1 MARRLDIRRSARED
15 FGWNELRPGQEEAV
29 RAVLAG
35 RDTLAV
41 MSTGYGKSAIYQLAG
56 VAESGPTVVVS
67 PLIALQR
74 EQVEDLDREALGGA
88 ASVSSGVRESERREA
103 LEDVQEHEIEFLFL
117 SPEQLSKPEVLE
129 DVRLARPSL
138 LVVDEAHC
146 ISEWGHDFRPDYLKL
161 GAVREAIGS
170 PTVLALTATASAP
183 VRAEIVERLRMED
196 PLVLV
201 RGFDRGNIWLGVE
214 RFHDAERKRRALLE
228 RVEEAERP
236 GIVYVATRARAEEVA
251 AELRELGV
259 DARHYHGGMPRRA
272 RDEAQEGFMDDG
284 FEVIVATTAFGMGV
298 DKPDVRWVFHL
309 DVADSVDSYY
319 QEVGRAGRDGAPARA
334 VLFYR
339 PEDLGVRRFF
349 AGSGLVDGDQIE
361 TVAEAVLTRRGP
373 VDPGELREETDLS
386 RSRLTAAVSRL
397 EDVGAVKVLPTGEVE
412 ATSRFRST
420 SEEAIDEATERQ
432 EDREELDRSRLE
444 MIRSYAELMD
454 GCRRESILNYFGEQ
468 YAAPCGNCDNCDAGR
483 VKVGAER
490 PFAAGSRVAHPK
502 WGEGQVQGYED
513 AEVVVLFDSVGYKR
527 LDLELVRERG
537 LLEPVGG

>member
-1 MARRLDIRRSARED
+1 MASARDIRRIAHED
-15 FGWNELRPGQEEAV
+15 FGWAELRPGQEEGV

-56 VAESGPTVVVS
+56 VAQPGPTVVVS

-74 EQVEDLDREALGGA
+74 EQVEDLDHEDRGGA
-88 ASVSSGVRESERREA
+88 AAVSSAVRASERREA
-103 LEDVQEHEIEFLFL
+103 LEDVQEHAIEFLFL

-129 DVRLARPSL
+129 DVRRARPSL

-146 ISEWGHDFRPDYLKL
+146 ISEWGHDFRPDYLRL
-161 GAVREAIGS
+161 GVVREAIGS

-183 VRAEIVERLRMED
+183 VREEIVGRLRMRD

-201 RGFDRGNIWLGVE
+201 RGFDRSNIWLGVE

-236 GIVYVATRARAEEVA
+236 GIVYVATRAHAEEMA
-251 AELRELGV
+251 ATLRERGV
-259 DARHYHGGMPRRA
+259 RASHYHGGMARRE
-272 RDEAQEGFMDDG
+272 REDAQEEFMEG
-284 FEVIVATTAFGMGV
+284 RSEVVVATTAFGMGV

-319 QEVGRAGRDGAPARA
+319 QEVGRAGRDGRPARG

-349 AGSGLVDGDQIE
+349 AGAGLVDGDEIE
-361 TVAEAVLTRRGP
+361 AVAEAVRARRRP
-373 VDPGELREETDLS
+373 VDPGELAREAEVS
-386 RSRLTAAVSRL
+386 ESKLTTAVSRL
-397 EDVGAVKVLPTGEVE
+397 EDVGAVEVLPTGAVR
-412 ATSRFRST
+412 ATGRLRSDPGAAA
-420 SEEAIDEATERQ
+420 EEAARAQ
-432 EDREELDRSRLE
+432 EEREEVDRSRLE

-468 YAAPCGNCDNCDAGR
+468 YDAPCGNCDNCEAGR
-483 VKVGAER
+483 VQVGAER
-490 PFAAGSRVAHPK
+490 PFAPGSRVAHRK
-502 WGEGQVQGYED
+502 WGEGHVQGYED

-527 LDLELVRERG
+527 LGLDLVRERG
-537 LLEPVGG
+537 LLEPAGA